1 MVHEERMWVGM
12 EVTDRGKEPRMGTE
26 DKARNMGEDLK
37 GKAKEATGKV
47 TDNESLEAEGKQDQ
61 AAADLKQR
69 GEHLKDAVKPD

>member
-61 AAADLKQR
+61 TAADLKQR